1 MAYSGRQRHRDREPG
16 LRQLAEPDVPASNRV
31 FRLTGTER
39 EKIAQSLRYID
50 EARRAL
56 EGQHN
61 ADNRKIVRDLRAAA
75 DRIYELINDLAEL
88 EG

>member
-1 MAYSGRQRHRDREPG
+1 M
-16 LRQLAEPDVPASNRV
+16 
-31 FRLTGTER
+31 TGTER
-39 EKIAQSLRYID
+39 EKIAQNLRYID
-50 EARRAL
+50 EARRGL
-56 EGQHN
+56 ESQHN